1 MRCYRHHESEAVG
14 TCKHCFKGV
23 CTECA
28 KDSGIGIVCSPQC
41 QEELKSAKAML
52 DRYKQ
57 TFPLVAKTYA
67 RNAILLA
74 LFGAVFIG
82 FSLIEGRESGMFGFL
97 LASGGVMVVGAAFA
111 FLMSRRFAKSSRTP
125 A

>member
-1 MRCYRHHESEAVG
+1 MKCYRHHESEAVG

-41 QEELKSAKAML
+41 EEELKSVKAML
-52 DRYKQ
+52 DRSKQ
-57 TFPLVAKTYA
+57 TFPLIAKTHA

-74 LFGAVFIG
+74 LFGVVFIG
-82 FSLIEGRESGMFGFL
+82 FGLIEGRESGLFGFL
-97 LASGGVMVVGAAFA
+97 LAAGSVMAVGAVLF